1 MFIMRAKTRQISVI
15 WWKEAMISKVQ
26 VRVKSNVNKRV
37 LGSEYL
43 ETTENQ
49 ILFLTFLPILFS
61 SSRVDQE
68 LDSVLTWATKLQ
80 MLIKKL
86 TIVVLFEYWESL

>member
-1 MFIMRAKTRQISVI
+1 
-15 WWKEAMISKVQ
+15 MISKVQ

-43 ETTENQ
+43 EITENQ

-68 LDSVLTWATKLQ
+68 LDSVLT
-80 MLIKKL
+80 
-86 TIVVLFEYWESL
+86 